1 MSSVPLP
8 VRLGWYAWRYAATS
22 AEIQMRMT
30 RAMITTLREAR
41 PLAPAGLKEVSKAL
55 ATPAVAPAEPAKMC
69 DAQPAA
75 KAAPEAAAAP
85 AKAQTPPTPTA
96 AKAPAKT
103 SAKTSAKTPAKTA
116 PKASA
121 SSPAKPRTTARARKR
136 RTPSVPPVMPNG
148 SVDG

>member
-55 ATPAVAPAEPAKMC
+55 ATPTVAPAEPAKMC

-103 SAKTSAKTPAKTA
+103 SAKTPAKTM

-136 RTPSVPPVMPNG
+136 RPPSVPPVMPNG

>member
-55 ATPAVAPAEPAKMC
+55 ATPAEAPAEPAKIC

-85 AKAQTPPTPTA
+85 AKAQTPPTHTA
-96 AKAPAKT
+96 AKAP
-103 SAKTSAKTPAKTA
+103 AKTPAKTA